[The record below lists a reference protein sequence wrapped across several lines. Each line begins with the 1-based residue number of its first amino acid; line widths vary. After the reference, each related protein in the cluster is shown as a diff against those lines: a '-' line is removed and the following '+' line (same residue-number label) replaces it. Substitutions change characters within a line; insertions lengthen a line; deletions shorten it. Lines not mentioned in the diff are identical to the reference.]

1 MAYLSLSLTTDWG
14 LSNTIAGEFGNSAA
28 EFTRRRWA
36 QAASLEAANSTSS
49 GGGAAGGGAASAPAS
64 PMKRLSPS
72 KRLAR
77 DCVILKSLQAPSK
90 EGADSGQA
98 ALAAIDPAGFKFD
111 AVGYEKFLAAKA
123 TLQPRGRSETTIPL

>member
-77 DCVILKSLQAPSK
+77 DCVILKALDPPRVPGMASSLPS
-90 EGADSGQA
+90 S
-98 ALAAIDPAGFKFD
+98 PGFKFD
-111 AVGYEKFLAAKA
+111 AERYAKYEKQKA
-123 TLQPRGRSETTIPL
+123 LLGPRERSEAIIPL

>member
-1 MAYLSLSLTTDWG
+1 MGAALPADTPVAHLSLSLTTDWG
-14 LSNTIAGEFGNSAA
+14 LSNTSGGEFGNSAF
-28 EFTRRRWA
+28 EFERRRRTKAGAKHRPEPSPGAVAA
-36 QAASLEAANSTSS
+36 QAAATS
-49 GGGAAGGGAASAPAS
+49 G
-64 PMKRLSPS
+64 LT